1 LTEFPEELVTLLEQM
16 IKTDLKPRDIVG
28 RDSLRNA
35 TIVAMAIGGSTNALL
50 HAPEIARAAGF
61 GDFWKDIITPEEFNH
76 LSQHVVPVLTDAR
89 PYGKYSMVDI
99 DAVGGVQ
106 VIVRELLEAGL
117 LNGDV
122 PTCTGE
128 TLSEQVARLGAKHA
142 DGVVIYPVKA
152 PYKPT
157 GGLRMLG
164 GNLSP
169 EFSAILKLAGVEGGL
184 ENNLFRG
191 KARVFDGQQALLDML
206 DQTPEAFEDNDM
218 IIVRYEGPSGAPGMP
233 EMLDP
238 TARITTLCRERGI
251 IIALMTD
258 ARFSGG
264 SIGLVIGHVGPEA
277 ALGGPI
283 AFVEN
288 GDEILVD
295 LNINEINC
303 TALGDS
309 AILQARKAAWDK
321 VVADNGG
328 FHPSSGLADTRL
340 LHRARHMAVPAQ
352 RGAGLHPNRT
362 VWVRNPRDASA
373 SGFVPQNKF
382 RSKADTE

>member
-1 LTEFPEELVTLLEQM
+1 M
-16 IKTDLKPRDIVG
+16 

-35 TIVAMAIGGSTNALL
+35 TIVAMAIGGSTNAIL

-61 GDFWKDIITPEEFNH
+61 ADFWKEIITPEEFNH

-99 DAVGGVQ
+99 DRAGGVQ
-106 VIVRELLEAGL
+106 IIVGELLDAGL

-122 PTCTGE
+122 LTCTGE
-128 TLSEQVARLGAKHA
+128 TLREQVVRLNAKRA
-142 DGVVIYPVKA
+142 DGLVIYPVEK

-191 KARVFDGQQALLDML
+191 KARVFDGQQALIDML
-206 DQTPEAFEDNDM
+206 DQAPENFENNDM

-238 TARITTLCRERGI
+238 TSRITTLCRERGI
-251 IIALMTD
+251 VIALMTD

-264 SIGLVIGHVGPEA
+264 SVGLVIGHVGPEA

-283 AFVEN
+283 AFVES
-288 GDEILVD
+288 GDEIVVD
-295 LNINEINC
+295 LNSNEINC
-303 TALGDS
+303 TALRDP
-309 AILQARKAAWDK
+309 AILHARKAAWDK
-321 VVADNGG
+321 VVAANGG
-328 FHPSSGLADTRL
+328 FHPNCGAADTRL
-340 LHRARHMAVPAQ
+340 LHRARHMAVPAR
-352 RGAGLHPNRT
+352 RGAGLHPNRA
-362 VWVRNPRDASA
+362 VWVRNPREATP
-373 SGFVPQNKF
+373 SGFTPRNKF
-382 RSKADTE
+382 RPGTGKGF